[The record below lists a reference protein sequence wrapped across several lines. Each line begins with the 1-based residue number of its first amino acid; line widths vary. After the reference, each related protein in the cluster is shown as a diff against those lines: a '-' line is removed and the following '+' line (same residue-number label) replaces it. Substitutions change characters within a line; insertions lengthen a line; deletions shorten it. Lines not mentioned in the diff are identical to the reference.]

1 MSNKLNFTL
10 ELQIY
15 RQLDRRVHWRR
26 EEVKQQLFVRDQP
39 KLILLFLMKNIIRE
53 EKPVNLF
60 FERSQNISTV
70 PEGTMTSFI

>member
-39 KLILLFLMKNIIRE
+39 KIILRLLMKNIIRE
-53 EKPVNLF
+53 E
-60 FERSQNISTV
+60 
-70 PEGTMTSFI
+70 